1 MNKIKYNGSMKIQ
14 LKKGVVQSV
23 DVKEGEAPQIMVQ
36 SGELWLT
43 EQGRDVLLRTGDS
56 WRLRKG
62 AVVWESLSEES
73 VFCFGTN
80 SNVYRIRERHQ
91 IHRKKCAYDFGA
103 SG

>member
-23 DVKEGEAPQIMVQ
+23 DGKAGDVQITVQ

-43 EQGRDVLLRTGDS
+43 ENGRDVFLRAGDN
-56 WRLRKG
+56 WQLQKG
-62 AVVWESLSEES
+62 AVVWESLTEES
-73 VFCFGTN
+73 VFCLGTD

-91 IHRKKCAYDFGA
+91 THRKKCSYDLGA